1 MNILIVSMSHYFGGA
16 EAYILNIEKVLSKK
30 YNVYI
35 LTSSPIIRDR
45 STSNIIFLKRTPF
58 IHLLKTI
65 LVLIYSNYKYRFS
78 FVFLNGARETLLSNF
93 LTRKIKTI
101 GISHTEIFPL
111 KNIIALVKSHIKLFF
126 FRRVGNIICVSNHVY
141 NQFKLLSDKGLNDEH
156 EERK

>member
-45 STSNIIFLKRTPF
+45 STSNIIFLKRTLF

-65 LVLIYSNYKYRFS
+65 FVLIYSNYKYSFS

-111 KNIIALVKSHIKLFF
+111 KNIIALAKSYKIIFF
-126 FRRVGNIICVSNHVY
+126 QKSW
-141 NQFKLLSDKGLNDEH
+141 
-156 EERK
+156 